1 APAAPPP
8 APAPEPAEPPS
19 VTALTD
25 HDVVVG
31 YGRVGSLIGP
41 GLIAA
46 GRPVLVISDEDE
58 AADAARAAG
67 AEVVVGN
74 AADPEVL
81 AAANLPGARRLFC
94 TLPEPFEA
102 GQVVEQAR
110 AANPRLEIL
119 ARAHSDEAVA
129 HLVSHGANSTVLG
142 EREIALRMLEQAGA
156 EPAAQ
161 PAAR

>member
-1 APAAPPP
+1 VAVPVAAPPAVP
-8 APAPEPAEPPS
+8 PEAEAPP

-25 HDVVVG
+25 HDVLVG

-41 GLIAA
+41 GLLAA
-46 GRPVLVISDEDE
+46 GRPLLVITDDDAGAE
-58 AADAARAAG
+58 AARAAG
-67 AEVVVGN
+67 AEVVVGH

-81 AAANLPGARRLFC
+81 AAANLPAARRLFC
-94 TLPEPFEA
+94 TLPDAFEA

-110 AANPRLEIL
+110 AANARLEIM

-129 HLVSHGANSTVLG
+129 HLMGHGATTTVLG

-156 EPAAQ
+156 GPA
-161 PAAR
+161 